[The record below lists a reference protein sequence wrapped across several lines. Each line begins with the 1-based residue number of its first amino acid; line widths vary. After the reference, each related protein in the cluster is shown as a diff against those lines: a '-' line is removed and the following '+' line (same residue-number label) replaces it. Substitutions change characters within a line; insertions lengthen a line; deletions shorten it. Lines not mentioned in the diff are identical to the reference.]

1 MRERGAQ
8 DAVEAG
14 SIRAENR
21 GSTYSD
27 ASAKYNLP
35 GVWAIGTSEYAVRVA
50 SLTLLAE
57 CAISQGAAKL
67 GLVES
72 SGRQRDAWLTDLRP

>member
-21 GSTYSD
+21 GTPYSD
-27 ASAKYNLP
+27 ASAKYNI
-35 GVWAIGTSEYAVRVA
+35 GVF
-50 SLTLLAE
+50 
-57 CAISQGAAKL
+57 
-67 GLVES
+67 GLS
-72 SGRQRDAWLTDLRP
+72 ARDDPA